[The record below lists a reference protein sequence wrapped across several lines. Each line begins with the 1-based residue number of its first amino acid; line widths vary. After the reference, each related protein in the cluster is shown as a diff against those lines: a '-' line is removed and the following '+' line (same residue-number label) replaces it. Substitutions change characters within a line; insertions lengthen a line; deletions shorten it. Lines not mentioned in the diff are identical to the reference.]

1 MKNLGQMLKQAQ
13 ELQEKMAEMQA
24 RLEEQEISGSA
35 GAGMVTVTLNG
46 KGALKAVKI
55 DPELLKPDDVGIVED
70 LLVTAHDD
78 ARQRMEQVVQEQMQ
92 SLTGGL
98 PLPPGFKLPF

>member
-24 RLEEQEISGSA
+24 RLEEQEIVGSA
-35 GAGMVTVTLNG
+35 GAGMVSVTLNG

-55 DPELLKPDDVGIVED
+55 DPELLKPEDVGIVED
-70 LLVTAHDD
+70 LLVTAHAD
-78 ARQRMEQVVQEQMQ
+78 ARQRMEQVVADQMQ

>member
-13 ELQEKMAEMQA
+13 ELQEKMGEMQA
-24 RLEEQEISGSA
+24 RLEAQEIHGSA
-35 GAGMVTVTLNG
+35 GAGMVTVTLSG

-55 DPELLKPDDVGIVED
+55 DPELLKPEDVGIVQD
-70 LLVTAHDD
+70 LLVTAHAD
-78 ARQRMEQVVQEQMQ
+78 ARARMEEVVQEQMQ